1 MRRFLFALFS
11 IGLGLVASCAPS
23 AAPPPA
29 PTEIAWRDG
38 DVEDALA
45 EAAEL
50 GKPVLLYWG
59 ATWCPPCN
67 RLKAGLFLDP
77 AFISQT
83 LDFVPV
89 YLDGDSEGA
98 QLWGEHFAIQGYPTL
113 IILRA
118 DRSEITRLSGGGDP
132 EQVAHAVAA
141 ARQSGETVAQ
151 LVARAQQEPDRL
163 SEAEWTLIAGYGW
176 EVDTGNVVP
185 IEERE
190 VTLRRLAEAAPAPP
204 LARRFDLLS
213 LTLADPDQA
222 PDPTEQARA
231 QAVLETVL
239 AAPAEVR
246 SNRDVLIGSG
256 AQIIARA
263 PEADRARL
271 QASLITA
278 MDAVYAM
285 EDAPLSDRLSAISAE
300 IEMFRQS
307 AGEEAAVSE
316 ALVAKVQQRVA
327 WADQTA
333 QTPHERQAVMYIA
346 AGLLEDV
353 GDVAGAERLLTAELS
368 RSATPFYYMPILARL
383 AEEQGDTARA
393 LDWLRQGYESAVG
406 PASRV
411 QWGTLYVEGVTRLKP
426 TDATEVERAATAVID
441 ELATSPDSFH
451 QRTRARFTRIETA
464 LRGWAASNHGD
475 EVLARVRAHMSL
487 VCPPTQTEAA
497 ARRACE
503 TWLQPEP

>member
-1 MRRFLFALFS
+1 M
-11 IGLGLVASCAPS
+11 
-23 AAPPPA
+23 
-29 PTEIAWRDG
+29 
-38 DVEDALA
+38 
-45 EAAEL
+45 
-50 GKPVLLYWG
+50 LYWG

-113 IILRA
+113 IILRP
-118 DRSEITRLSGGGDP
+118 DRTEITRLSGGGDP
-132 EQVAHAVAA
+132 EQVAQAVAA

-151 LVARAQQEPDRL
+151 LVARAQREPDRL

-190 VTLRRLAEAAPAPP
+190 ATLLRLSESAPGPL
-204 LARRFDLLS
+204 LARRLELLA
-213 LTLADPDQA
+213 LALADPDQDTTPA
-222 PDPTEQARA
+222 AQAGARA
-231 QAVLETVL
+231 ALDAVL
-239 AAPAEVR
+239 ASPAELR

-278 MDAVYAM
+278 MDGIYATA
-285 EDAPLSDRLSAISAE
+285 DIPLSDRLSAISAE
-300 IEMFRQS
+300 IEVFRQS
-307 AGEEAAVSE
+307 AGEEAEVSE
-316 ALVAKVQQRVA
+316 ALVAKVRQRVA

-393 LDWLRQGYESAVG
+393 LDWLRQGYETALG

-411 QWGTLYVEGVTRLKP
+411 QWGTLYVEGVTRLTP
-426 TDATEVERAATAVID
+426 TDATEVERAAIAVID

-464 LRGWAASNHGD
+464 LRGWAASNNGD
-475 EVLARVRAHMSL
+475 EVLARVRAHMTFT
-487 VCPPTQTEAA
+487 CPRTQTEATA
-497 ARRACE
+497 LQACQ
-503 TWLQPEP
+503 TWLQREP